1 MANTASHV
9 SFLPPI
15 LTFCGAAVVAV
26 PLFRLL
32 GLSAVLGYLAA
43 GIVIGPSGLR
53 LVGEPETI
61 ATVAELGVVLL
72 LFIIGLE
79 LKLSHLWSM
88 KRDIFGLGFAQ
99 LVITAT
105 CLGGSAYA
113 IGFSPNSAFVTGV
126 AVALSATAIA
136 LQMLGERNDLQTPY
150 GQRSFAILL
159 FQDLSVV
166 PILALLPLLATGLGA
181 IEHNSLADRLLTVG
195 RTLGA
200 IAAVVI
206 VGRYGLNP
214 FFRILARSGAREV
227 MTASALLVV
236 LGAALLMQEV
246 GLSMAMGA
254 FLAGLLLAE
263 SNFRHQLEADI
274 EPFRGILLGLFF
286 MSVGM
291 SIDLA
296 LVRQQWLVLAIAA
309 PAILIGKTV
318 ILTILS
324 RLFGAIWRDA
334 LRSAV
339 LLSPAGE
346 FAFVLIPVALGLGLM
361 LPNEAQLVTALAA
374 ITMLLGPIM
383 ATLLERTLARSE
395 QVEAP
400 PELSGLPG
408 QEAEL
413 SSRVLVIGFGRFGQ
427 IVNQVLLA
435 QGIEAT
441 VIDKDVERIR
451 DAARFGLKVYYGDG
465 TRLDVLRAA
474 GAERAEM
481 ICVCTDHP
489 DVTLKIVEIVHE
501 DFNNARTFVRAYDRI
516 QAVKLMNMDVD
527 YQLRESF
534 ESAIAFGRAA
544 LEELGVA
551 PDTATMTANEIRKRD
566 IARLV
571 LQKAGGTMG
580 GAELVVGAKITP
592 EPLMTPT
599 SKARGLS
606 AETRD
611 ILSEGIF

>member
-1 MANTASHV
+1 MANAASHV

-15 LTFCGAAVVAV
+15 LTFCGAAAVAV
-26 PLFRLL
+26 PVFRFM

-43 GIVIGPSGLR
+43 GVAIGPSGFG
-53 LVGEPETI
+53 LVGDPETI

-99 LVITAT
+99 LAVTAL
-105 CLGGSAYA
+105 CLGGAA
-113 IGFSPNSAFVTGV
+113 FAVGFAPKAAFVTGI

-166 PILALLPLLATGLGA
+166 PVLAILPLLASGGA
-181 IEHNSLADRLLTVG
+181 AEQTSLTDRLFTVG
-195 RTLGA
+195 EA
-200 IAAVVI
+200 VAAVIAVI
-206 VGRYGLNP
+206 LVGRYGLNP
-214 FFRILARSGAREV
+214 FFRILARTGAREV

-274 EPFRGILLGLFF
+274 EPFRGMLLGLFF

-296 LVRQQWLVLAIAA
+296 LVRQQWAMLALAA
-309 PAILIGKTV
+309 PAVILGKTLLIAV
-318 ILTILS
+318 LC
-324 RLFGAIWRDA
+324 RLFGSTWRDG
-334 LRSAV
+334 LRSGA
-339 LLSPAGE
+339 LLCTAGE
-346 FAFVLIPVALGLGLM
+346 FAFVLLPVAAGLGLM
-361 LPNEAQLVTALAA
+361 GPEISQPVTALAA
-374 ITMLLGPIM
+374 LTMLLGPIIS
-383 ATLLERTLARSE
+383 TLLEKSLKSHP
-395 QVEAP
+395 EAAAQ
-400 PELSGLPG
+400 PELEGQIG
-408 QEAEL
+408 QEGEL
-413 SSRVLVIGFGRFGQ
+413 SSRVIVIGFGRFGQ

-435 QGIEAT
+435 QDIEAT
-441 VIDKDVERIR
+441 VIETNVERIR
-451 DAARFGLKVYYGDG
+451 DAARFGLKIYYGDG

-474 GAERAEM
+474 GAEKAEM
-481 ICVCTDHP
+481 ICVCTADP
-489 DVTLKIVEIVHE
+489 EVTARIVEIIHE
-501 DFNNARTFVRAYDRI
+501 NFRNARSFVRAFDRI
-516 QAVKLMNMDVD
+516 HAVELMKLEVD
-527 YQLRESF
+527 YQLREAF
-534 ESAIAFGRAA
+534 ESAIVFGRAA
-544 LEELGVA
+544 LEELGA
-551 PDTATMTANEIRKRD
+551 DPETAAAAANDVRKRD

-571 LQKAGGTMG
+571 LQKDGGAMG

-592 EPLMTPT
+592 EPLTAPT
-599 SKARGLS
+599 GRAKALS
-606 AETRD
+606 PETRD
-611 ILSEGIF
+611 LLGEGAL